1 MLEFQHDGP
10 MLDLAFEWLFGTLY
24 GGLIMFAALLA
35 AIPYGIWQGIRRL
48 GAWITRGGNPRGNT

>member
-1 MLEFQHDGP
+1 